1 VASLCLQESD
11 PLNPEAWV
19 EQNLGS
25 GGQVFV
31 EGAELS
37 IYGTK
42 EERTLQVVATG
53 FATD

>member
-1 VASLCLQESD
+1 VG
-11 PLNPEAWV
+11 
-19 EQNLGS
+19 QNVGS
-25 GGQVFV
+25 GGQVFA